1 MEEGEGGGEGVL
13 EGEGEG
19 TAEEEMHKEGE
30 EVNGEQDK
38 TSEKEK

>member
-19 TAEEEMHKEGE
+19 TAGEEIHKEGE
-30 EVNGEQDK
+30 EVNGDQDK